1 MYNLNSFKQK
11 LGNIE
16 TWLSNEYKSWR
27 TGRATPAV
35 LDGVNVELY
44 GAQSKISHLAAISV
58 EDAKTIR
65 IAPWDKAAVKA
76 IESALSAANLGVS
89 VVVDGAGMRVIF
101 PDLTAERRK
110 LLEKLVKEKHEE
122 ARVSIKRDR
131 ESVWNDIVENERKGT
146 ISEDEKFKL
155 KEDMQ
160 TLVDTCNKNLELV
173 TDKKITEISQ

>member
-1 MYNLNSFKQK
+1 
-11 LGNIE
+11 
-16 TWLSNEYKSWR
+16 
-27 TGRATPAV
+27 
-35 LDGVNVELY
+35 
-44 GAQSKISHLAAISV
+44 
-58 EDAKTIR
+58 
-65 IAPWDKAAVKA
+65 
-76 IESALSAANLGVS
+76 
-89 VVVDGAGMRVIF
+89 MRVIF